1 MEAAMNVRNA
11 APPNSIRTAI
21 IDDHP
26 IFREGTAV
34 ALAGAAGIEVVGQG
48 ATAADAEAIARERTP
63 DVMLLDLQLP
73 GGGVN
78 AAANIA
84 CACPKVRII
93 ALTDSEDEED
103 VALAL
108 KAGVRGYL
116 FKGSTGDEVIETVRA
131 IFRGDC
137 SVAPT
142 LAPRLL
148 IRKGAGIKAVVSDR
162 QHDLSPCEETN
173 IMQKLKVRNRVE
185 AALKFR
191 RANTAA

>member
-1 MEAAMNVRNA
+1 MEAATNVRSA
-11 APPNSIRTAI
+11 APPNTIRIAI
-21 IDDHP
+21 IDGHP
-26 IFREGTAV
+26 IFREGTAA

-93 ALTDSEDEED
+93 ALTDCEDEED
-103 VALAL
+103 VVSAL

-116 FKGSTGDEVIETVRA
+116 LKGSLGDEVVETVRA
-131 IFRGDC
+131 IFRGDRQ
-137 SVAPT
+137 VAPT
-142 LAPRLL
+142 LSARLL
-148 IRKGAGIKAVVSDR
+148 IRKGAGVEAAVSD
-162 QHDLSPCEETN
+162 QMA
-173 IMQKLKVRNRVE
+173 MQKLKVRNRVE
-185 AALKFR
+185 LALKFR
-191 RANTAA
+191 RVNTAA